1 MRLKKSLK
9 GRLAISYLIIIMMTM
24 VITDFTLVTVLRSY
38 FNDNVRE
45 ALDNQLSVATST
57 YEKYY
62 SEDSL
67 EDNVAND
74 EDSFWRQTRA
84 SVQIINLQGE
94 VILDTTGNR
103 PQGEQ
108 KSMDI
113 LGALEGTKGSVT
125 YNDEVTKEKLMAVS
139 HPLISNGQIVGVLRF
154 ITSLHGVDETMN
166 VIILNFI
173 VFGLGILLL
182 TAFISQMIGKT
193 IIAPI
198 EELTKAA
205 ETMAKG
211 NYNIIP
217 KKFYEDEIG
226 QLSDTLNHMAMEI
239 KKKESLKNDFISSV
253 SHELRT
259 PLTSIKGWAITL
271 KDPQTDPKLLN
282 DGLEIITKESDRLTF
297 MVDELLD
304 FSKFVSGKITL
315 DKEVIE
321 VEKLFDFIETNMAD
335 RSRRE
340 NKVFTVE
347 KTEGMGTI
355 TADMNRVKQVF
366 INLLDNAF
374 KFTGVGG
381 KINLSMVRGKQHVDF
396 VVSDNGSG
404 ISKSD
409 ILKVKEK
416 FYKGKTS
423 KSTNG
428 IGLSICDEIAI
439 LHGGELIINSEV
451 GVGTEIIFRLPE
463 GGDGNADKQTK

>member
-1 MRLKKSLK
+1 MRMKKSLK

-24 VITDFTLVTVLRSY
+24 VITDFTLVTVLRTY
-38 FNDNVRE
+38 FYDNVRE

-62 SEDSL
+62 SEDTL

-103 PQGEQ
+103 PEGKQE
-108 KSMDI
+108 SLDI
-113 LGALEGTKGSVT
+113 LAALEGTKGSIA
-125 YNDEVTKEKLMAVS
+125 YSDEVTKEKLMAVS

-154 ITSLHGVDETMN
+154 ITSLNGVNDTMN

-173 VFGLGILLL
+173 VFGLGILFL
-182 TAFISQMIGKT
+182 TALISQIIGKR
-193 IIAPI
+193 IIGPI
-198 EELTKAA
+198 QELTKAA

-211 NYNIIP
+211 NYNIIT

-226 QLSDTLNHMAMEI
+226 QLSDTLNHMATEI

-259 PLTSIKGWAITL
+259 PLTSIKGWAITIQ
-271 KDPQTDPKLLN
+271 DPQTDPKLLR
-282 DGLEIITKESDRLTF
+282 DGLEIITNESDRLTS

-321 VEKLFDFIETNMAD
+321 IEKLFDFIETNIAD
-335 RSRRE
+335 RARRE
-340 NKVFTVE
+340 NKEFIVE

-355 TADMNRVKQVF
+355 TADLNRVKQVF
-366 INLLDNAF
+366 INLLDNSF
-374 KFTGVGG
+374 KFTGIGG
-381 KINLSMVRGKQHVDF
+381 KITLSMVRGKRYVDF
-396 VVSDNGSG
+396 IVKDNGSG

-439 LHGGELIINSEV
+439 LHGGELIIKSEV
-451 GVGTEIIFRLPE
+451 GIGTEIIFRLPE
-463 GGDGNADKQTK
+463 GGDGNGDK

>member
-45 ALDNQLSVATST
+45 ALDNQLSVATSM

-94 VILDTTGNR
+94 VLLDTTGSR
-103 PQGEQ
+103 PQGVQ
-108 KSMDI
+108 KSLDI
-113 LGALEGTKGSVT
+113 LAALEGNKGSVT
-125 YNDEVTKEKLMAVS
+125 YSDEVTKEKLMAVS

-154 ITSLHGVDETMN
+154 ITSLNGVNDTMN

-173 VFGLGILLL
+173 VFGLGILFL
-182 TAFISQMIGKT
+182 TAFISQIIGKR
-193 IIAPI
+193 IIGPI

-211 NYNIIP
+211 NYNIIT

-226 QLSDTLNHMAMEI
+226 QLSDTLNHMATEI

-271 KDPQTDPKLLN
+271 QDPQTDPKLLR
-282 DGLEIITKESDRLTF
+282 DGLEIITNESDRLTS

-321 VEKLFDFIETNMAD
+321 IEKLFDFIETNIAD
-335 RSRRE
+335 RARRE
-340 NKVFTVE
+340 NKEFIVE

-355 TADMNRVKQVF
+355 TADLNRVKQVF
-366 INLLDNAF
+366 INLLDNSF
-374 KFTGVGG
+374 KFTGIGG
-381 KINLSMVRGKQHVDF
+381 KITLSMVRGKQYVDF
-396 VVSDNGSG
+396 IVKDNGSG
-404 ISKSD
+404 ISKND

-439 LHGGELIINSEV
+439 LHGGELRIKSEV
-451 GVGTEIIFRLPE
+451 EIGTEIIFRLPE
-463 GGDGNADKQTK
+463 GGDGNGDK

>member
-38 FNDNVRE
+38 FYDNVRE

-62 SEDSL
+62 SEDTL

-103 PQGEQ
+103 PEGKQE
-108 KSMDI
+108 SLDI
-113 LGALEGTKGSVT
+113 LAALEGTKGSVA
-125 YNDEVTKEKLMAVS
+125 YSDEVTKEKLMAVS

-154 ITSLHGVDETMN
+154 ITSLNGVNDTMN

-173 VFGLGILLL
+173 VFGLGILFL
-182 TAFISQMIGKT
+182 TAFISQIIGKR
-193 IIAPI
+193 IIGPI

-211 NYNIIP
+211 NYNIIT

-226 QLSDTLNHMAMEI
+226 QLSDTLNHMATEI

-271 KDPQTDPKLLN
+271 QDPLTDPKLLK
-282 DGLEIITKESDRLTF
+282 DGLEIITNESDRLTS

-321 VEKLFDFIETNMAD
+321 VEKLFDFIETNIAD
-335 RSRRE
+335 RARRE
-340 NKVFTVE
+340 NKEFMVE
-347 KTEGMGTI
+347 KSEGMGTI
-355 TADMNRVKQVF
+355 TADLNRVKQVF
-366 INLLDNAF
+366 INLLDNSF

-381 KINLSMVRGKQHVDF
+381 KIILSMVRGKQYVDF
-396 VVSDNGSG
+396 IVRDNGSG
-404 ISKSD
+404 ISKND

-439 LHGGELIINSEV
+439 LHGGELIIKSEV
-451 GVGTEIIFRLPE
+451 GIGTEIIFRLPE
-463 GGDGNADKQTK
+463 GGDGNGDK

>member
-1 MRLKKSLK
+1 MRMKKSLK

-24 VITDFTLVTVLRSY
+24 VITDFTLVTVLRTY
-38 FNDNVRE
+38 FYDNVRE

-62 SEDSL
+62 SEDTL

-103 PQGEQ
+103 PEGKQE
-108 KSMDI
+108 SLDI
-113 LGALEGTKGSVT
+113 LAALEGTKGSIA
-125 YNDEVTKEKLMAVS
+125 YSDEVTKEKLMAVS

-154 ITSLHGVDETMN
+154 ITSLSGVNDTMN

-173 VFGLGILLL
+173 VFGLGILFL
-182 TAFISQMIGKT
+182 TAFISQIIGKR
-193 IIAPI
+193 IIGPI

-211 NYNIIP
+211 NYNIIT

-226 QLSDTLNHMAMEI
+226 QLSDTLNHMATEI

-271 KDPQTDPKLLN
+271 QDPQTDPKLLK
-282 DGLEIITKESDRLTF
+282 DGLEIITNESDRLTS

-321 VEKLFDFIETNMAD
+321 IEKLFDFIETNIAD
-335 RSRRE
+335 RARRE
-340 NKVFTVE
+340 NKEFTVE

-355 TADMNRVKQVF
+355 TADLNRVKQVF
-366 INLLDNAF
+366 INLLDNSF
-374 KFTGVGG
+374 KFTGIGG
-381 KINLSMVRGKQHVDF
+381 KITLSMVRGKQYVDF
-396 VVSDNGSG
+396 IVKDNGSG

-439 LHGGELIINSEV
+439 LHGGELMIKSEV

-463 GGDGNADKQTK
+463 GGDGNGDK